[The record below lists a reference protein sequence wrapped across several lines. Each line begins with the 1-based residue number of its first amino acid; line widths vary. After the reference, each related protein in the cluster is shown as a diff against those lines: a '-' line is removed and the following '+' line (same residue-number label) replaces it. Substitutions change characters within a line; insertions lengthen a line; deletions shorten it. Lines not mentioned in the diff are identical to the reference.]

1 MSLLGLHCIQVV
13 TESKAACCR
22 RLTSCMDSTAYL
34 DIPLALLFDLMVMMM
49 TMVMKIILMMMLGIR
64 IAPRL
69 KVPASS
75 SSHQDGKPTINRR
88 SFVLMKC
95 RAFQR
100 GSQLG
105 GVFIILDPNQRG
117 FRSAK
122 IRTPQSIAPSER
134 SVIISELSQ
143 REGFTSSGIMPPSGI
158 T

>member
-1 MSLLGLHCIQVV
+1 MYSSGDRKQRCLLQA
-13 TESKAACCR
+13 TP
-22 RLTSCMDSTAYL
+22 CMVSIAYL

-49 TMVMKIILMMMLGIR
+49 TMMMKIILMMMLGIE

-69 KVPASS
+69 RVPAS

>member
-1 MSLLGLHCIQVV
+1 MYSSGDRKQRCLLQ
-13 TESKAACCR
+13 TTR
-22 RLTSCMDSTAYL
+22 CMVSIAYL

-49 TMVMKIILMMMLGIR
+49 TMMMKIILMMMLGIE

-69 KVPASS
+69 RVPASS

-88 SFVLMKC
+88 SFVLLKC

>member
-1 MSLLGLHCIQVV
+1 MSI
-13 TESKAACCR
+13 
-22 RLTSCMDSTAYL
+22 AYL
-34 DIPLALLFDLMVMMM
+34 DLSLALLFDLMVMMM
-49 TMVMKIILMMMLGIR
+49 TMVNYIDD
-64 IAPRL
+64 
-69 KVPASS
+69 
-75 SSHQDGKPTINRR
+75 DGWHTDWESQHPHHPINRR

>member
-1 MSLLGLHCIQVV
+1 MYSSGDRKIRCLPQ
-13 TESKAACCR
+13 T
-22 RLTSCMDSTAYL
+22 TPCMVSIAYL

-49 TMVMKIILMMMLGIR
+49 TMVMKIISMMVLGIR

-69 KVPASS
+69 GVPASS
-75 SSHQDGKPTINRR
+75 SSHQEGKPTINRR

>member
-1 MSLLGLHCIQVV
+1 MYCNI
-13 TESKAACCR
+13 
-22 RLTSCMDSTAYL
+22 
-34 DIPLALLFDLMVMMM
+34 FDLMVVMM
-49 TMVMKIILMMMLGIR
+49 TMVMKIILMMMMMMML
-64 IAPRL
+64 
-69 KVPASS
+69 PASS

-117 FRSAK
+117 FQSAK

>member
-1 MSLLGLHCIQVV
+1 MYSGGDRKIRCLQQA
-13 TESKAACCR
+13 TP
-22 RLTSCMDSTAYL
+22 CMVSIAYL
-34 DIPLALLFDLMVMMM
+34 DIPLALLFDLMVVMM
-49 TMVMKIILMMMLGIR
+49 TMVMKIILMMMML
-64 IAPRL
+64 
-69 KVPASS
+69 PASS

-117 FRSAK
+117 FQSAK

>member
-1 MSLLGLHCIQVV
+1 MYSSGDRKQRCLLQA
-13 TESKAACCR
+13 TP
-22 RLTSCMDSTAYL
+22 CMVSIAYL

-49 TMVMKIILMMMLGIR
+49 TMVMKIILMMMLGIE

-69 KVPASS
+69 GVPASS
-75 SSHQDGKPTINRR
+75 SSHQDGKPTINRQ
-88 SFVLMKC
+88 SFVLTKC

-105 GVFIILDPNQRG
+105 GVFIFLDTNQRG
-117 FRSAK
+117 FQSAK

>member
-1 MSLLGLHCIQVV
+1 MYSSGDRKQRCLLQA
-13 TESKAACCR
+13 TP
-22 RLTSCMDSTAYL
+22 CMVSIAYL

-49 TMVMKIILMMMLGIR
+49 TMVMKIMSMMVLGIR

-69 KVPASS
+69 RVPASS
-75 SSHQDGKPTINRR
+75 SSHQEGKPTINRQ

>member
-1 MSLLGLHCIQVV
+1 MVSI
-13 TESKAACCR
+13 
-22 RLTSCMDSTAYL
+22 AYL

-49 TMVMKIILMMMLGIR
+49 TMVMKIILMMMLGIE

-69 KVPASS
+69 GVPASS
-75 SSHQDGKPTINRR
+75 SSHQDRR
-88 SFVLMKC
+88 SFVLTKC

>member
-1 MSLLGLHCIQVV
+1 M
-13 TESKAACCR
+13 ESI
-22 RLTSCMDSTAYL
+22 AYL
-34 DIPLALLFDLMVMMM
+34 DIPLALLFDLLVMMM
-49 TMVMKIILMMMLGIR
+49 TMVMKIILMMMML
-64 IAPRL
+64 
-69 KVPASS
+69 PASS
-75 SSHQDGKPTINRR
+75 SSHQDGKLTIDRQ

-105 GVFIILDPNQRG
+105 GMFIILDTPQQG

>member
-1 MSLLGLHCIQVV
+1 MYSSGDRKQSCLLQ
-13 TESKAACCR
+13 T
-22 RLTSCMDSTAYL
+22 TSCMESIAYL

-49 TMVMKIILMMMLGIR
+49 TMVMKIILMMMMMMML
-64 IAPRL
+64 
-69 KVPASS
+69 PASS

>member
-1 MSLLGLHCIQVV
+1 
-13 TESKAACCR
+13 
-22 RLTSCMDSTAYL
+22 
-34 DIPLALLFDLMVMMM
+34 
-49 TMVMKIILMMMLGIR
+49 
-64 IAPRL
+64 
-69 KVPASS
+69 
-75 SSHQDGKPTINRR
+75 
-88 SFVLMKC
+88 MKC